1 MFAAKPK
8 PILVV
13 TILLLVLAVLSTA
26 SILTNRIGF
35 ARPAGFANATNF
47 QRNGGTG
54 GNFQFNNGTGGAGN
68 GSFPINTGNRNFQR
82 RSGFN
87 TFSILR
93 SLGLNGQAIIYVN
106 LGIGILGILLVL
118 LSAYGV
124 WHQKSWGLNLAM
136 VMAVLFLFG
145 AVPILFSLGARNIN
159 WLRLSMSMLT
169 LVVSVPIL
177 VYGILPSVRDMVSSR

>member
-8 PILVV
+8 PILIV
-13 TILLLVLAVLSTA
+13 TILLLVLAALSTA
-26 SILTNRIGF
+26 SIVTNRIGF
-35 ARPAGFANATNF
+35 ARSAGFANGTNF
-47 QRNGGTG
+47 QRNGG
-54 GNFQFNNGTGGAGN
+54 NFQSNNGTGDTGN
-68 GSFPINTGNRNFQR
+68 GNFPINNGNRTFQR

-124 WHQKSWGLNLAM
+124 WRQKSWGLNLAI
-136 VMAVLFLFG
+136 VMALLFLIG
-145 AVPILFSLGARNIN
+145 AAPTLFNLGARNFN
-159 WLRLSMSMLT
+159 WLRTSISILT
-169 LVVSVPIL
+169 LVGSVPIL
-177 VYGILPSVRDMVSSR
+177 VYGILPSVRDTVSSK

>member
-1 MFAAKPK
+1 MLAAKPK
-8 PILVV
+8 PILIV

-26 SILTNRIGF
+26 SIVTSRIGF
-35 ARPAGFANATNF
+35 ARPAGFANGTNF
-47 QRNGGTG
+47 QRNGGNG

-68 GSFPINTGNRNFQR
+68 GNFPVNNGNGNFQR

-93 SLGLNGQAIIYVN
+93 SLGLNGQAVIYIN

-124 WHQKSWGLNLAM
+124 WRQKSWGLNLAM
-136 VMAVLFLFG
+136 VMALLFLIG
-145 AVPILFSLGARNIN
+145 AAPTLFSLGARNFN
-159 WLRLSMSMLT
+159 WLRTSISILT
-169 LVVSVPIL
+169 LVASVPIL
-177 VYGILPSVRDMVSSR
+177 VYGVLPSVRDTVSSK